1 MMEDAQRQRDLLRQ
15 RRSGQ
20 LSVEQ
25 TQQTTTAGPAASVA
39 DQAMADG
46 LALARAQS
54 IEAGKLVAAG
64 DCDGAKRYALEQGT
78 LVLAHQIKTS
88 CSDK

>member
-46 LALARAQS
+46 LALARAQ
-54 IEAGKLVAAG
+54 
-64 DCDGAKRYALEQGT
+64 
-78 LVLAHQIKTS
+78 
-88 CSDK
+88 